1 MAKFNYCLILQHFV
15 KIANYVNYIFK
26 NVATYGNL
34 GFIYSYLPKIIK
46 NAQIIQTGKS
56 CMIAYDL
63 QCTKGHSF
71 EGWFE
76 DRKAYLDQKKKGL
89 ITCPVCN
96 VTSVDIVPSTFA
108 IKSGSSS
115 SSKDLALQKAQLEKV
130 GHEAIE
136 FVEKNF
142 DDVGSDFAKEAL
154 KIHYGAS
161 EPRNIRGVSTKEE
174 EKTLEDEG
182 IDFIKI
188 PMPVRQETD
197 S

>member
-1 MAKFNYCLILQHFV
+1 
-15 KIANYVNYIFK
+15 
-26 NVATYGNL
+26 
-34 GFIYSYLPKIIK
+34 
-46 NAQIIQTGKS
+46 
-56 CMIAYDL
+56 MIAYDL

-108 IKSGSSS
+108 IKSGSPSNA
-115 SSKDLALQKAQLEKV
+115 KDLATQRAQLEKI
-130 GHEAIE
+130 GKEAID

-142 DDVGSDFAKEAL
+142 DDVGANFAKEAL

-161 EPRNIRGVSTKEE
+161 EPRNIRGVSTKDE
-174 EKTLEDEG
+174 EKTLEKEG
-182 IDFIKI
+182 IEFIKI
-188 PMPVRQETD
+188 PMPVRPETD